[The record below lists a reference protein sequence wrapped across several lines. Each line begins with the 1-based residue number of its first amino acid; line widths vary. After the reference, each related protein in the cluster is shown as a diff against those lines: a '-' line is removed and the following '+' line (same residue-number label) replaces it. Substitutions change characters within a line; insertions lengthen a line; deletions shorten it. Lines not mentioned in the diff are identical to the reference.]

1 MRTIITGILL
11 SFSILLYG
19 QQDPAAKSIL
29 DKFSGAALSSPAVSM
44 SFMMKIHDRVEQS
57 ASESEGTVVI
67 MDSMYKLTIPD
78 NTIWF
83 NGSATWTLTPEVKE
97 VTVTLPDPEDNT
109 FLTSPSSIFTMYRND
124 FKYRLVEERAEG
136 SIIDLYPEEPA
147 ETDFSRIRL
156 VIKNEKL
163 IAAEYRRKDGIDMHI
178 DITGY
183 RLDKSYKSEYFTFN
197 RDAHPGVDVI
207 DMR

>member
-1 MRTIITGILL
+1 MKTIVTGILL
-11 SFSILLYG
+11 FFSILLYG

-29 DKFSGAALSSPAVSM
+29 DKFSGAALTSPAVTM
-44 SFMMKIHDRVEQS
+44 SFIMKIHDRVEQS

-83 NGSATWTLTPEVKE
+83 NGSANWTLTPEVKE
-97 VTVTLPDPEDNT
+97 VTVTLPDPDDNT
-109 FLTSPSSIFTMYRND
+109 FLTSPSSVFTMYRKD
-124 FKYRLVEERAEG
+124 FKYRLVEEREEG

-163 IAAEYRRKDGIDMHI
+163 ISAEYRRKDGIDMYI

-183 RLDKSYKSEYFTFN
+183 RLDKSYKSEYFTFS
-197 RDAHPGVDVI
+197 RDDHPGVDII